1 METLTSAAGLCA
13 QQMKNADD
21 SVNDMEKKEL
31 IMHPAAEG

>member
-31 IMHPAAEG
+31 NYAPSS